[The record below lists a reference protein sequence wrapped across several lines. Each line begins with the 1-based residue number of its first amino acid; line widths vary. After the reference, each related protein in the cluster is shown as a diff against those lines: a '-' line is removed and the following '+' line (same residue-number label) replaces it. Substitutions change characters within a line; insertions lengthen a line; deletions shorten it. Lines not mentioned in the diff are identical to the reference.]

1 MVAIPPPVLLYGGPV
16 IVTMNGEG
24 NAATYMTPMRTIYRC
39 NYTFKGEF
47 GPARESKAFQTE
59 QEAREYA
66 ESLEARG
73 YIAVVWRERQ
83 VKTGGRWETDLD
95 E

>member
-1 MVAIPPPVLLYGGPV
+1 
-16 IVTMNGEG
+16 
-24 NAATYMTPMRTIYRC
+24 MRTIYRC

-83 VKTGGRWETDLD
+83 VKTGGRWETDLRLYSRCVARTPSQD
-95 E
+95 GRALGNGS

>member
-1 MVAIPPPVLLYGGPV
+1 
-16 IVTMNGEG
+16 MNGEG

-83 VKTGGRWETDLD
+83 VKTGRRWETDLD